1 MLRRLLRTW
10 LPFKGTRRYKIVIKV
25 DDKVPITRRL
35 RLRSDG
41 EAVDVANVAIQHRIS
56 IDTRSI
62 TAKVWCGRRVVFQIK
77 GEVYENQE
85 LDLDARHSAVC
96 EQD

>member
-1 MLRRLLRTW
+1 MLRRLLRKL
-10 LPFKGTRRYKIVIKV
+10 LPPKGTHRYKIVV
-25 DDKVPITRRL
+25 SENGGSPITYKGRH
-35 RLRSDG
+35 RSDIAAI
-41 EAVDVANVAIQHRIS
+41 EAASIQIQNQVS
-56 IDTRSI
+56 TDTRSI